1 MKKNIFLAILAVS
14 VFVFN
19 SSLVNAAVPSKI
31 KRVVIIGCDGMSV
44 GGVMKANT
52 PNFDKFAKQGAYTFH
67 ARNIFPTVSSPNWA
81 AMLTGSDAT
90 QTGVTSNDWELDNY
104 QLPPVITVENGRYP
118 DIFYILKKFKPQ
130 LKTASVYDWGG
141 FGRLYDKNCVD
152 VDIHPEG
159 VVATALKAAEVI
171 KKDSVVVYKNTRYR
185 GYVYIN
191 PSNMKVIKTTY
202 SEEGMSVDNVYYDN
216 VVHICVYEGKKL
228 LYGKDI
234 KKQMFSNMFSSDFI
248 DQAVLADMKFMG
260 VNSKGYHYQA
270 ILSIPESYIYG
281 IVNLTIDE
289 DKKLTMSK
297 VGK

>member
-1 MKKNIFLAILAVS
+1 MKRWGTILIVLSGLLVSCGNKKETTTSENEDVTAKRTLQGIWVDDDTDIPLIRIKGDTIYYTDPQNAPAYFKIARDTMYVDGSVS
-14 VFVFN
+14 VAYKIDKYTNYVFWFHSMTDELMKLHRSEN
-19 SSLVNAAVPSKI
+19 AEDSLAFAGHVEIIPS
-31 KRVVIIGCDGMSV
+31 
-44 GGVMKANT
+44 
-52 PNFDKFAKQGAYTFH
+52 
-67 ARNIFPTVSSPNWA
+67 
-81 AMLTGSDAT
+81 
-90 QTGVTSNDWELDNY
+90 TS
-104 QLPPVITVENGRYP
+104 
-118 DIFYILKKFKPQ
+118 
-130 LKTASVYDWGG
+130 
-141 FGRLYDKNCVD
+141 
-152 VDIHPEG
+152 
-159 VVATALKAAEVI
+159 EVI

-216 VVHICVYEGKKL
+216 VIHICVYEGKKL